1 MGFVKSGPHFSKVL
15 HKLHFQE
22 TPFQDFMG
30 FVKSG
35 PHFSKVLH
43 KLHFQETPFQDFMG
57 FVKIER
63 FSLDL
68 AYRKIDP
75 YFWTQSSQ
83 TIFTNFNLF
92 GLISRL

>member
-1 MGFVKSGPHFSKVL
+1 MCLCVCTSQGFR
-15 HKLHFQE
+15 
-22 TPFQDFMG
+22 
-30 FVKSG
+30 KSG

-68 AYRKIDP
+68 AYSGRLIHIFGPSPLKLFSP
-75 YFWTQSSQ
+75 TSTCSVLSQ
-83 TIFTNFNLF
+83 GFELVVYWF
-92 GLISRL
+92 